1 LLIVLFEAYYN
12 YFFIIHGSKP
22 TGVKIMQAVL
32 QNLEATFEGKESE
45 HNWSKRHEACRD
57 VIPTL
62 CKSEAAKEQPARL
75 AAGIRHIIDGL
86 MGCAK
91 SERTQLSNEACKA
104 LQEVA
109 KALGPTINP
118 MLDIILPPLIDV
130 CGFTKPVSQ
139 KNGSEA
145 FETIVRNAGYH
156 TRILH
161 YITSTSSDKRK
172 PPRVAAAKWLR
183 VFIATYHHDVE
194 KVSANLDTIERA
206 LTTGL
211 GDTQK
216 DVRETMRAAYWTFSK
231 YWSARA
237 EALMRTLPKAAQ
249 TALVAD
255 KHNPNQRAPTPS
267 APVASKKTISEQTRA
282 FILAKKQK
290 LAQESAAAASEPTA
304 APRDTPVDT
313 VQNSIAKPRETVIE
327 DEHSASTVIPTE
339 PQRMPSGL
347 LAEPARRRIVA
358 VSTAKP
364 TITSRPASA
373 LPHITTAQSD
383 STPHS
388 RPTSAA
394 SAMPPPPATTSFSR
408 PVSVAST
415 AAMSHA
421 SSATVKAASRKPL
434 ISKERLHDIMTKPLE
449 GADENNKENTRA
461 HGLLDKR
468 EWARKETAEVSQRSI
483 KPITKDPAAA
493 RRLISRGIKGISEHT
508 IDDVGY
514 RRLQGVIKEHDNIF
528 IDEPKYDDM
537 LLSLFTAIE
546 QPDIE
551 ERRPLGRKN
560 DSIFQ
565 MLVVLRLMLQHNQKY
580 LAGYYPR
587 AITALITA
595 RANFQARCHIVSGF
609 EQTVEDIV
617 KVCQPSDVI
626 DAVLMT
632 LELAGKPIID
642 LGTGSEAQDE
652 FDQDLLNEQSA
663 RSTAFGLHILS
674 GLITRVQQTD
684 TELDTVQ
691 EQRMATLGMNCLR
704 STNVTVKRAVM
715 EYCVKL
721 HEIIE
726 PESRFYK
733 LLTDGVA
740 DLENLIEYY
749 VIASK
754 AGAITTEGRGIVM
767 TEGRSIDRAGKGIST
782 V

>member
-1 LLIVLFEAYYN
+1 
-12 YFFIIHGSKP
+12 
-22 TGVKIMQAVL
+22 MQAVL
-32 QNLEATFEGKESE
+32 QNLVNIFEGKESE

-62 CKSEAAKEQPARL
+62 CKSETAKEQPARL
-75 AAGIRHIIDGL
+75 ATGIRHIIDGL

-109 KALGPTINP
+109 KALGPNIHP

-139 KNGSEA
+139 KNGSET
-145 FETIVRNAGYH
+145 FEAIVRNAGYH

-183 VFIATYHHDVE
+183 IFIATYHHDVE
-194 KVSANLDTIERA
+194 KISANLDTIDRA

-231 YWSARA
+231 YWCARA
-237 EALMRTLPKAAQ
+237 EALLATLPKAAQ
-249 TALVAD
+249 TALIAD
-255 KHNPNQRAPTPS
+255 KHNPNQRAATPS
-267 APVASKKTISEQTRA
+267 APVASKKTMSEQTRA
-282 FILAKKQK
+282 FILAKKKK
-290 LAQESAAAASEPTA
+290 LAQESATVASESTA
-304 APRDTPVDT
+304 IPNDTPVDT
-313 VQNSIAKPRETVIE
+313 VQSSIAKLREAAVEADQPPT
-327 DEHSASTVIPTE
+327 SALPAE

-347 LAEPARRRIVA
+347 LAEPARRRVVA
-358 VSTAKP
+358 VPTSRP
-364 TITSRPASA
+364 TITNRPTSA
-373 LPHITTAQSD
+373 LPHMTTAQSD
-383 STPHS
+383 STSNS
-388 RPTSAA
+388 RPTSAS
-394 SAMPPPPATTSFSR
+394 SAMPPPSATTSLSR

-415 AAMSHA
+415 AVMSHT
-421 SSATVKAASRKPL
+421 SSATVKATSRKPL

-449 GADENNKENTRA
+449 GADEENKENTRA
-461 HGLLDKR
+461 NGLLDKR

-483 KPITKDPAAA
+483 KPITKDPSAA

-565 MLVVLRLMLQHNQKY
+565 MLVVLRLMLQHNRKY
-580 LAGYYPR
+580 FAGYYPR

-595 RANFQARCHIVSGF
+595 RGNFQARSHIVSGF
-609 EQTVEDIV
+609 EQTAEDII

-632 LELAGKPIID
+632 LELVGKPVTD
-642 LGTGSEAQDE
+642 SAQLGHPQDSL
-652 FDQDLLNEQSA
+652 DQDLLNEQSA

-674 GLITRVQQTD
+674 GLITRVQQIA
-684 TELDTVQ
+684 TELDAGQ

-715 EYCVKL
+715 EYCVRL

-733 LLTDGVA
+733 LLTDGVS

-754 AGAITTEGRGIVM
+754 ASAITTQGRGITTEGRVII
-767 TEGRSIDRAGKGIST
+767 TERRSFTTEGKGISN

>member
-1 LLIVLFEAYYN
+1 
-12 YFFIIHGSKP
+12 
-22 TGVKIMQAVL
+22 MQTVL
-32 QNLEATFEGKESE
+32 QNLEAIFEGKESE
-45 HNWSKRHEACRD
+45 HNWSKRMEACRD

-75 AAGIRHIIDGL
+75 ASGIRHIIDGL

-109 KALGPTINP
+109 KALGPNIHP
-118 MLDIILPPLIDV
+118 MLDIISPPLIDV

-172 PPRVAAAKWLR
+172 PPRIAAAKWLR
-183 VFIATYHHDVE
+183 VFIATYHHDLE
-194 KVSANLDTIERA
+194 KASANLDTIERA
-206 LTTGL
+206 LATGL

-231 YWSARA
+231 YWSTRA
-237 EALMRTLPKAAQ
+237 EALMATLPKAAQ

-255 KHNPNQRAPTPS
+255 KHNPNQRAATPS

-282 FILAKKQK
+282 FILAKKKK
-290 LAQESAAAASEPTA
+290 LAQESAAAASEPAA
-304 APRDTPVDT
+304 APKDTPVDT
-313 VQNSIAKPRETVIE
+313 VQNSIAKLRDLAIE
-327 DEHSASTVIPTE
+327 DEHSASVSLPAE

-358 VSTAKP
+358 VPTARP
-364 TITSRPASA
+364 NIASRPASA

-383 STPHS
+383 STPNS
-388 RPTSAA
+388 RPTSAS

-415 AAMSHA
+415 AAMSCT
-421 SSATVKAASRKPL
+421 SSATVVKTTSRKPL
-434 ISKERLHDIMTKPLE
+434 ISKERLHDLMTKPLE
-449 GADENNKENTRA
+449 GADEDNKENTRA

-546 QPDIE
+546 QPDID

-565 MLVVLRLMLQHNQKY
+565 MLVVLRLMLQHNRKY

-595 RANFQARCHIVSGF
+595 RGRFQARCHIVSGF
-609 EQTVEDIV
+609 EQTAEDIV

-632 LELAGKPIID
+632 LELAGKPVID
-642 LGTGSEAQDE
+642 STTVRQAQDDL
-652 FDQDLLNEQSA
+652 DQDILNEHSA

-674 GLITRVQQTD
+674 GLITRVQQTCS
-684 TELDTVQ
+684 ELDTIQ

-715 EYCVKL
+715 EYCVRL

-726 PESRFYK
+726 PESRFYQ
-733 LLTDGVA
+733 LLTDGVS

-754 AGAITTEGRGIVM
+754 ASAISTQGRNINTE
-767 TEGRSIDRAGKGIST
+767 GKGISS

>member
-1 LLIVLFEAYYN
+1 
-12 YFFIIHGSKP
+12 
-22 TGVKIMQAVL
+22 MQAVL
-32 QNLEATFEGKESE
+32 QTLETTFEGKESE

-62 CKSEAAKEQPARL
+62 CRSEAAQEQPARL

-86 MGCAK
+86 MTCAK

-104 LQEVA
+104 LQEVS
-109 KALGPTINP
+109 KALGPNIHL

-139 KNGSEA
+139 KHGSETV
-145 FETIVRNAGYH
+145 ETIIRNAGYH
-156 TRILH
+156 TRLLH

-172 PPRVAAAKWLR
+172 PPRVAAANWLK
-183 VFIATYHHDVE
+183 VFIAIHRHDVE
-194 KVSANLDTIERA
+194 KVTANLDTIERA

-237 EALMRTLPKAAQ
+237 EALMSTLPKAAQ
-249 TALVAD
+249 TALIAD
-255 KHNPNQRAPTPS
+255 KHNPNQRAATPS
-267 APVASKKTISEQTRA
+267 APVASKKTTAEQTRA
-282 FILAKKQK
+282 FILAKKKK
-290 LAQESAAAASEPTA
+290 LAQQSAAAASESA
-304 APRDTPVDT
+304 ATPKETSVDT
-313 VQNSIAKPRETVIE
+313 LQNTITKLREVVIE
-327 DEHSASTVIPTE
+327 DEHSGTSSLPVE

-358 VSTAKP
+358 VPTARP
-364 TITSRPASA
+364 TITSRQASTM
-373 LPHITTAQSD
+373 PHVSTAQPD
-383 STPHS
+383 STPNS
-388 RPTSAA
+388 RPTSAS
-394 SAMPPPPATTSFSR
+394 SAMQAAPPATIPSSR
-408 PVSVAST
+408 PVSVAS
-415 AAMSHA
+415 AAAVSHTF
-421 SSATVKAASRKPL
+421 SATVKATTRKPL

-449 GADENNKENTRA
+449 GADEENKENTRA

-483 KPITKDPAAA
+483 KPIGKDPAAA
-493 RRLISRGIKGISEHT
+493 RRLIARGIKGIAEHT

-528 IDEPKYDDM
+528 VDEPKYDDM
-537 LLSLFTAIE
+537 LLSLFSAIE
-546 QPDIE
+546 KPEIE

-565 MLVVLRLMLQHNQKY
+565 MLVVMRLMLQHNRKY
-580 LAGYYPR
+580 FAGYYPR

-595 RANFQARCHIVSGF
+595 RGNFQARCHIVSGL
-609 EQTVEDIV
+609 EQTAEDIV

-632 LELAGKPIID
+632 LELAGKPVENSNQGALAKDD
-642 LGTGSEAQDE
+642 LDPN
-652 FDQDLLNEQSA
+652 LLDEQSA

-674 GLITRVQQTD
+674 GLISRAQQTAAVL
-684 TELDTVQ
+684 EIVQ
-691 EQRMATLGMNCLR
+691 EQRMATLGMVCLR

-715 EYCVKL
+715 EYCVSL
-721 HEIIE
+721 HDVIE
-726 PESRFYK
+726 PEGRFYQ
-733 LLTDGVA
+733 LLTDGVS
-740 DLENLIEYY
+740 DLENLIQYY

-754 AGAITTEGRGIVM
+754 A
-767 TEGRSIDRAGKGIST
+767 ST
-782 V
+782 VTMEGKVTGTS

>member
-1 LLIVLFEAYYN
+1 MLFGVSFDYLFVLY
-12 YFFIIHGSKP
+12 GPKP
-22 TGVKIMQAVL
+22 TIFNIMQAAL
-32 QNLEATFEGKESE
+32 QNLEATFEGKETE

-57 VIPTL
+57 IIPTL
-62 CKSEAAKEQPARL
+62 CKSEAAREQPARL
-75 AAGIRHIIDGL
+75 AIGIRHIIDPL

-109 KALGPTINP
+109 KALGTHIYP

-139 KNGSEA
+139 KHGSET
-145 FETIVRNAGYH
+145 FEAIVRNAGYH
-156 TRILH
+156 ARILH
-161 YITSTSSDKRK
+161 YITSTLSDKRK
-172 PPRVAAAKWLR
+172 PPRVAAARWLK
-183 VFIATYHHDVE
+183 VFIAAYHHDVE
-194 KVSANLDTIERA
+194 KIPANLDTIERA

-237 EALMRTLPKAAQ
+237 EALITTLPKAAQ
-249 TALVAD
+249 TALIAD
-255 KHNPNQRAPTPS
+255 KHNPNQRAVTPS
-267 APVASKKTISEQTRA
+267 APVPSKKTISDQTRA
-282 FILAKKQK
+282 FILAKKKK
-290 LAQESAAAASEPTA
+290 LAEESAAATSQSAATPKEIPFETA
-304 APRDTPVDT
+304 KTSTSKVHEALP
-313 VQNSIAKPRETVIE
+313 E
-327 DEHSASTVIPTE
+327 DELTNIPSLPAE

-358 VSTAKP
+358 VSTARP
-364 TITSRPASA
+364 TIATRPASTM
-373 LPHITTAQSD
+373 PHL
-383 STPHS
+383 STSQTDGTPKS
-388 RPTSAA
+388 RPTSASA
-394 SAMPPPPATTSFSR
+394 AMPPPSAVINSTR

-415 AAMSHA
+415 AALSHV
-421 SSATVKAASRKPL
+421 SSATIKPSSRKPL
-434 ISKERLHDIMTKPLE
+434 IPKERLHDIMTKPLE
-449 GADENNKENTRA
+449 GADEENKENMRA

-528 IDEPKYDDM
+528 VDEPKYDDM

-560 DSIFQ
+560 DSVFQ
-565 MLVVLRLMLQHNQKY
+565 MLVVMRLMLQHNRKY
-580 LAGYYPR
+580 FAGYYPR

-595 RANFQARCHIVSGF
+595 RGYFQARCHIVSGF
-609 EQTVEDIV
+609 EQTAEDIV
-617 KVCQPSDVI
+617 KLCQPSDVI

-632 LELAGKPIID
+632 LELAGKPVNNSSQ
-642 LGTGSEAQDE
+642 TAQAQDI
-652 FDQDLLNEQSA
+652 FSQDLLNEQSA

-674 GLITRVQQTD
+674 GLITRVQQTV
-684 TELDTVQ
+684 TELDAIQ
-691 EQRMATLGMNCLR
+691 EQRMTTLGMICLR

-715 EYCVKL
+715 EYCVSL
-721 HEIIE
+721 HQVIE

-733 LLTDGVA
+733 LLTDGVS

-754 AGAITTEGRGIVM
+754 ASTITTEGRVIN
-767 TEGRSIDRAGKGIST
+767 TERKGIST
-782 V
+782 T